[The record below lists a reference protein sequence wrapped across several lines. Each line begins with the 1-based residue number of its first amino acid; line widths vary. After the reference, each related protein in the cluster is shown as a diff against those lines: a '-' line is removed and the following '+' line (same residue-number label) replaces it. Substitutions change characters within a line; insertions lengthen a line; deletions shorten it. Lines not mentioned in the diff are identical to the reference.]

1 VNLSFIPGDLHLTKN
16 ADGTFVVKMR
26 GQEVFSTRSQRSA
39 LAKFN
44 ALRADLESTHPV
56 HEATAEERAELLQ
69 REINNSLVG
78 HNSLGGR
85 KKKNTA
91 GGTRTFGG

>member
-1 VNLSFIPGDLHLTKN
+1 MPGNLHLTKN
-16 ADGTFVVKMR
+16 ADGIFVVTLC
-26 GQEVFSTRSQRSA
+26 GQEILTTKSQKSA
-39 LAKFN
+39 LARFNTLREELEKKFPMH
-44 ALRADLESTHPV
+44 ES
-56 HEATAEERAELLQ
+56 TAEERAEFLR

-85 KKKNTA
+85 QKKTTA